1 MFPGVLET
9 PLQFIFVTSLSNK
22 RYAYHL
28 WLLVITKK
36 ERKKTNKFNRLQIEV
51 LFLPNISPPV
61 YINLP
66 PPTEYRPIKFVLCP
80 YIRPGRINGIL
91 RLLIFLQFLLS
102 FKTANFHDFGIAC
115 ISWNHLK

>member
-36 ERKKTNKFNRLQIEV
+36 ERKKSNKFNRLQIEV

-66 PPTEYRPIKFVLCP
+66 PPPNIDP
-80 YIRPGRINGIL
+80 SN
-91 RLLIFLQFLLS
+91 LS
-102 FKTANFHDFGIAC
+102 FVRIYAQGVLTGFYGY
-115 ISWNHLK
+115 